1 MKISEMLIAEL
12 DREMKTTRRL
22 IERVPDDKLDFKP
35 HDKSNNLGWLANH
48 VVGIVRFP
56 KIISEGDGID
66 VMKVPR
72 PAEVKTTAELLSL
85 LDSNVAQ
92 AREAIS
98 GLSEDD
104 MQQTWTLRMGD
115 HVIFSDPR
123 FMVFRSFF
131 MNHHIHHRAQLAV
144 YLRLNNVPLPGM
156 YGPSAD
162 EPVK

>member
-1 MKISEMLIAEL
+1 MKLAELLLTEL

-35 HDKSNNLGWLANH
+35 HEKSNNLGWLANH
-48 VVGIVRFP
+48 VVSLVRFP
-56 KIISEGDGID
+56 TFIANGDGVD
-66 VMKVPR
+66 LTKFPR
-72 PAEVKTTAELLSL
+72 PADVKTTPELVAL
-85 LDSNVAQ
+85 LESNIGK

-98 GLSEDD
+98 GVEDD
-104 MQQTWTLRMGD
+104 KMFETWTLRLGD
-115 HVIFSDPR
+115 HVIFSEPR

-144 YLRLNNVPLPGM
+144 YLRLNDVPLPGM

-162 EPVK
+162 EPL

>member
-1 MKISEMLIAEL
+1 MKLSELLLTEL

-35 HDKSNNLGWLANH
+35 HEKSNTLGWLANH
-48 VVGIVRFP
+48 VVGLVRFP
-56 KIISEGDGID
+56 KLIADGDGVD
-66 VMKVPR
+66 LTKFPR
-72 PAEVKTTAELLSL
+72 PAEQKTTPGLVALLEE
-85 LDSNVAQ
+85 NIAA
-92 AREAIS
+92 AREAIA
-98 GLSEDD
+98 GVEDEH
-104 MQQTWTLRMGD
+104 MFETWTLRMGE
-115 HVIFSDPR
+115 HVIFSEGR

-162 EPVK
+162 EPS

>member
-1 MKISEMLIAEL
+1 MKMSEMLLAEL

-35 HDKSNNLGWLANH
+35 HEKSNTLGWLANH
-48 VVGIVRFP
+48 VVGLVRFP
-56 KIISEGDGID
+56 KFIAGGDGVD
-66 VMKVPR
+66 LMKFPR
-72 PAEVKTTAELLSL
+72 PAEVKTTAELVSL
-85 LDSNVAQ
+85 LESNIAQ
-92 AREAIS
+92 AREAIT
-98 GLSEDD
+98 GVADEQ
-104 MQQTWTLRMGD
+104 MFETWTLRMGD
-115 HVIFSDPR
+115 HVIFSEGR

-162 EPVK
+162 EPL

>member
-1 MKISEMLIAEL
+1 MKIADMLLAEM

-35 HDKSNNLGWLANH
+35 HEKSNPLGWLANH
-48 VVGIVRFP
+48 VVSLVRFP
-56 KIISEGDGID
+56 KVIAEGDGVD
-66 VMKVPR
+66 VMKFPR
-72 PAEVKTTAELLSL
+72 QPEVKTTPDLLAL
-85 LDSNVAQ
+85 LESNVAQ
-92 AREAIS
+92 AREAIATVPD
-98 GLSEDD
+98 ERMHD
-104 MQQTWTLRMGD
+104 TWTLRMGD
-115 HVIFSDPR
+115 HVIFSEPR

-162 EPVK
+162 EPL